1 MAIKLKNK
9 KNLLTIAI
17 ALAVVGVIGAVFA
30 LGSDKSIFGNQFEI
44 NNYKVAHI
52 EEFTSPS
59 DWKTCDETAKT
70 FVVKN
75 EGNAPIA
82 VRIKYEEYWRNA
94 ADTDYLPSVKDGVTL
109 AIINFQN
116 ETDWTLR
123 SDGYYYYKETLAPGA
138 STSSLFKS
146 VTLNCDA
153 NLGAD
158 NVCSVVSGNLV
169 CTKPNDEYEGAT
181 YHLEIT
187 AETMQ
192 GDVEYGMGTLH
203 YAIASRAN
211 NLGDYQIDFSRKATI
226 SNDVAVA
233 NGNGINKYTENGVD
247 IYYYRGQI
255 SDNNVIWSG
264 LCWKIM
270 RTTAAGGIKMIYN
283 GAPSNGQCNA
293 TGINAAINNTT
304 YAYNT
309 TWASPAHVGYKYGTV
324 INLASMSP
332 GTGTYTFANEVSR
345 DGNTYTLSE
354 DAISGTWA
362 NKRVESAARYHYF
375 CTNGATSC
383 SNTQIAYITNYNYG
397 GTIYYLPLNGYD
409 DIEAAKAAMFT
420 NTTDSNA
427 KRVVESWFESK
438 HLDDNKLEDAV
449 FCNDRSYYSGAI
461 KSKDSVGNGAT
472 GFYGFY
478 NVYGRNV
485 YGDENGVIKPS
496 LECTNSRDAFQVS
509 NTNAELNHKIGL
521 PTADEMTLAGVPWFE
536 RQSDTQ
542 NYLYTGRYA
551 WLASPSYV
559 GEDYT
564 DMMRWNESLHTYYA
578 GDTEALRPMVV
589 LKAGTVFTSGTGLK
603 TDPYIVE

>member
-1 MAIKLKNK
+1 MMMRKNVYKKTLPLLALVAAGAIGITFAFNSDRSQYQ
-9 KNLLTIAI
+9 NNFGIA
-17 ALAVVGVIGAVFA
+17 
-30 LGSDKSIFGNQFEI
+30 KYE
-44 NNYKVAHI
+44 VAYS
-52 EEFTSPS
+52 ENFDAPS
-59 DWKTCDETAKT
+59 NWKTCDETPKT
-70 FVVKN
+70 FVVTN
-75 EGNAPIA
+75 NGTQPIS
-82 VRIKYEEYWRNA
+82 VRIKFEETWRNA
-94 ADTDYLPSVKDGVTL
+94 ADTQNLPLEKDGIQL
-109 AIINFQN
+109 AIIELQN
-116 ETDWTLR
+116 ESDWELR
-123 SDGYYYYKETLAPGA
+123 NGYYYYKTTLTAGA
-138 STSSLFKS
+138 STSSLIKS
-146 VTLNCDA
+146 VHLNCDA
-153 NLGAD
+153 DLGKV
-158 NVCSVVSGNLV
+158 NVCTETATGIV
-169 CTKPNDEYEGAT
+169 CEKPTDEYEGAK
-181 YHLEIT
+181 YHLVIT

-192 GDVEYGMGTLH
+192 GDLEYGMGTLH
-203 YAIASRAN
+203 HAIASRAN

-304 YAYNT
+304 YTYNSA
-309 TWASPAHVGYKYGTV
+309 WASPAHVGYKYGAV
-324 INLASMSP
+324 INLVSTSP
-332 GTGTYTFANEVSR
+332 GSKTFTFANNVSR
-345 DGNTYTLSE
+345 EGNTYTLSE
-354 DAISGTWA
+354 DAISGTWTD
-362 NKRVESAARYHYF
+362 KRKESAARYHYF

-397 GTIYYLPLNGYD
+397 STIYYLPLNGYD

-485 YGDENGVIKPS
+485 YGDENGVVKPS
-496 LECTNSRDAFQVS
+496 LECANSRDAFQVS
-509 NTNAELNHKIGL
+509 NTNAKLNHKIGL

-564 DMMRWNESLHTYYA
+564 DMLRWNESLHTYYA

-589 LKAGTVFTSGTGLK
+589 LKAGTVFASGTGLK